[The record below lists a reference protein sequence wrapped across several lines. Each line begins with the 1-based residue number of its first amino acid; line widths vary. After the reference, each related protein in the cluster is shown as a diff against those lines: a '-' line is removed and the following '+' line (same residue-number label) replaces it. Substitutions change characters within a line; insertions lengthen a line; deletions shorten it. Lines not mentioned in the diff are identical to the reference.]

1 MRKARSFEGKT
12 VLVTG
17 GAGFIGS
24 NFIRYLFRHHP
35 TVRIINLDKLTY
47 AGNLENLRDVEGEP
61 GYEFIRGDIK
71 DRDLTADLMKN
82 VQGVIHF
89 AAETHVDRSIAN
101 VEDFLQTD
109 LIGTFVLLEALKKAP
124 RVEFFVHISTD
135 EVYGS
140 RREGSSKEDD
150 PFFPSSPYAA
160 SKTAAEGLA
169 YSYHKT
175 YGHPVIILRPSNNF
189 GPYQHPEKFIPLFV
203 IGALED
209 RNLPLYGEGA
219 NIRDWLYVEDG
230 CRAVETVALF
240 GNIGEAYNAGG
251 GNELTNRRIAERIVK
266 TLGKPPGLI
275 RRVPDRPG
283 HDYRYSLDSR
293 KIGGLGWTPQVP
305 FDKALEKTIHW
316 YRVNRDW
323 WSKIGKKKS
332 MPQVS

>member
-1 MRKARSFEGKT
+1 MRNARSFEGKT

-24 NFIRYLFRHHP
+24 HFIRYLFRHHP

-61 GYEFIRGDIK
+61 GYEFVRGDIK

-124 RVEFFVHISTD
+124 RVEFFLHISTD

-251 GNELTNRRIAERIVK
+251 GNELTNKGVAERIVK
-266 TLGKPPGLI
+266 TLGKPPDLI
-275 RRVPDRPG
+275 RKVPDRPG
-283 HDYRYSLDSR
+283 HDFRYSLDSR
-293 KIGGLGWTPQVP
+293 KIGGLGWTPKVP

-316 YRVNRDW
+316 YRTNRDW
-323 WSKIGKKKS
+323 WSTIEKKKS